1 MQAWTANQF
10 ARLRR
15 DAVPRQS
22 ELFLPQSDQVPADP
36 WEQAIAQARAEI
48 RSLVEDGDIGHEDVT
63 TLWVEQWAA
72 DIYRD
77 HLAR

>member
-1 MQAWTANQF
+1 M
-10 ARLRR
+10 AR
-15 DAVPRQS
+15 S
-22 ELFLPQSDQVPADP
+22 P

-77 HLAR
+77 SIAR

>member
-1 MQAWTANQF
+1 MQAWTASQF
-10 ARLRR
+10 ARLRG
-15 DAVPRQS
+15 APVLRQS
-22 ELFLPQSDQVPADP
+22 ELFLPQSDPTPADP

-77 HLAR
+77 SIAR